1 MKSVKLEAGYYQVN
15 SFVKLVIRIFKGTSL
30 IIEKAIY
37 STTYYIQEM
46 ILDSIKLYYFENN
59 INFFVEYQKKKIY
72 KHIFLK

>member
-1 MKSVKLEAGYYQVN
+1 MKSVKVEAGYYQVN

-59 INFFVEYQKKKIY
+59 INFFVEYQKKNI
-72 KHIFLK
+72 